1 MPEAQLRGLDR
12 EYETIYVLSPNVD
25 REAAEKIS
33 ARVTDAVGKQGGKLT
48 LLESWGRRKL
58 AYPVQKHRRGIYVYL
73 KYVGQGGVVHELERQ
88 LRMVDTVLKYQT
100 VKIADGVF
108 ADKYVV
114 EEERLLYTH
123 IEPEEDEQ
131 DESKAAILGLE
142 NPRQERRE
150 PSEASSEEATEESA
164 SAAPEGEVQPT
175 VKAAEESASAEKA
188 EKAEGDA
195 NKEES

>member
-12 EYETIYVLSPNVD
+12 EYETIYVLSPSVD

-58 AYPVQKHRRGIYVYL
+58 AYPVEKHRRGVYVYL
-73 KYVGQGGVVHELERQ
+73 KYVGQGDVVHELERQ
-88 LRMVDTVLKYQT
+88 LRMIDTVLKYQT

-114 EEERLLYTH
+114 EEERLQYTH
-123 IEPEEDEQ
+123 VEPEEDEQ

-142 NPRQERRE
+142 SRQERQAT
-150 PSEASSEEATEESA
+150 SEASSEEATEESA
-164 SAAPEGEVQPT
+164 SAAPEGEAQPT
-175 VKAAEESASAEKA
+175 AKAAEESASTEKV
-188 EKAEGDA
+188 EKTEGDA
-195 NKEES
+195 NEEES